1 MRFLSQACEGSVLCL
16 PRGTAFLRGGSKG
29 TVSREFPFSCSFT
42 SVGHSTSL
50 LCSRDPS
57 AHSEILAVALHRPC
71 LLVVFFNYLH
81 LLTSKVTN
89 PARMIFNYKHAHNLV
104 LTWRQEALKAAPER
118 KLTFLYL
125 ANDVIQQSRKKGPK
139 FIDEFGTSLPAR
151 PSLCTYFNGWI
162 D

>member
-1 MRFLSQACEGSVLCL
+1 MKEILILKLLLF
-16 PRGTAFLRGGSKG
+16 
-29 TVSREFPFSCSFT
+29 FPFLIIAQMGESINSKLTDETSF
-42 SVGHSTSL
+42 L
-50 LCSRDPS
+50 LDSITVYGQY
-57 AHSEILAVALHRPC
+57 AHEGD
-71 LLVVFFNYLH
+71 Y
-81 LLTSKVTN
+81 
-89 PARMIFNYKHAHNLV
+89 RMIFNYKHAHNLV